1 VIGAVRGNRGGWA
14 VGVQQEEA
22 ELFAPL
28 QHMVKVAVILLAG
41 AALLLGF
48 IAWAFSRMLV
58 RPILDM
64 SRAAD
69 AMSMGELE
77 RPMPVSRRDEIGVLG
92 RSLERLRRSMK
103 AAMDRIES
111 VG

>member
-1 VIGAVRGNRGGWA
+1 
-14 VGVQQEEA
+14 
-22 ELFAPL
+22 
-28 QHMVKVAVILLAG
+28 
-41 AALLLGF
+41 
-48 IAWAFSRMLV
+48 MLV

-64 SRAAD
+64 ATAAD
-69 AMSMGELE
+69 EMSMGELE
-77 RPMPVSRRDEIGVLG
+77 RPMPVSRRDEIGLLG